1 MSGKA
6 RWRRVSNDE
15 LDEVIERL
23 STWDCP
29 PGGAVR
35 HMFPLA
41 TIETRGAYVVRVAE
55 HGTGWAAAIVLPG
68 HLIVPCGAPQVIA
81 AAGLPQRRWRHVVG
95 DAGAAEPLLE
105 RYGRDPQLIVHIQRF
120 QTVAAGQVPS
130 DAEVPDPGLR
140 RAVRAD
146 IDGLAE
152 LAVQLHIDD
161 EYGPHPGRAGLRAYR
176 QRMESAIRQGS
187 VFCVGEP
194 GDPLLKIERSVD
206 SDRYGVQ
213 LSGVCVRPDARG
225 EGLGTASVATAVR
238 QALRDRSGP
247 VSLHVRADNE
257 PALRTYARAGFVD
270 QEEWRLAVRS

>member
-6 RWRRVSNDE
+6 RWRRISNDE
-15 LDEVIERL
+15 VDEVVKRL
-23 STWDCP
+23 ATWECP

-41 TIETRGAYVVRVAE
+41 TIETRGAYVIRVAE
-55 HGTGWAAAIVLPG
+55 QGRGWAAAIVLPG
-68 HLIVPCGAPQVIA
+68 HLIVPCGDSDVIA

-95 DAGAAEPLLE
+95 DAGAADPLLE
-105 RYGRDPQLIVHIQRF
+105 RYGRDPQLIVHVQRF
-120 QTVAAGQVPS
+120 QSVAAERVPS
-130 DAEVPDPGLR
+130 EDEVPNPGLR
-140 RAVRAD
+140 QAVRAD
-146 IDGLAE
+146 VEGLAE

-187 VFCVGEP
+187 VYCVGEP

-225 EGLGTASVATAVR
+225 QGLGTGSVATAVR
-238 QALRDRSGP
+238 EALRDRSGP

-257 PALRTYARAGFVD
+257 PALRTYDRAGFVD